1 MTSLKGRLRPP
12 GDKSISHRALI
23 FEAMSGK
30 TCDIHGLADGDD
42 VSTTRDCLAHVGKG
56 QLDCRNSGTTMRLLS
71 GYLAPM
77 AADFEL
83 VGDQSLSKRP
93 MDWVATPLTQMGASF
108 ELHEGRFP
116 PVRLKGGPLTAIE
129 YELPVTSAQVK
140 GAILLAGS
148 MAEGTT
154 IVTESRPTRDHT
166 ERMLQAFGADV
177 VFGPGQIKVRP
188 STIEVFH
195 LDVPGDISSAAFHIA
210 AACLVADS
218 EIVIEDVGLNP
229 TRLGFLD
236 LLSAM
241 GANIETML
249 QTEKPEPTG
258 EVVARSS
265 QLHAIT
271 IEGDDIPRAIDEIP
285 LLALLATQAEGTT
298 IIRNAEELRAKESD
312 RIKTICEGLRHLG
325 ANVEEVADGI
335 VVSGPTRLS
344 GGTVNS
350 YGDHRIAMTFA
361 VAGLISTDV
370 INIEGWDCV
379 SISYPGFARD
389 LESLMK

>member
-249 QTEKPEPTG
+249 QTEEPEPTG